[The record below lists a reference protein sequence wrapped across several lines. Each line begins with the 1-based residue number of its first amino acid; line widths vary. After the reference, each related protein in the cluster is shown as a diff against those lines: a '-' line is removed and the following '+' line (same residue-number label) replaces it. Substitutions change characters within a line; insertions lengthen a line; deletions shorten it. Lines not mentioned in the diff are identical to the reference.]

1 MRLCK
6 HGGRDLVSLG
16 SLQTFL
22 GSAGGLSSMLNYI
35 KCRSSPEED
44 RVLRQRDPERERT
57 QTAAGPR
64 EVSVVG
70 WE

>member
-1 MRLCK
+1 
-6 HGGRDLVSLG
+6 
-16 SLQTFL
+16 
-22 GSAGGLSSMLNYI
+22 MLNYI